1 MNHNWQSLLAEQ
13 LNKQQE
19 NFDKKIKEMM
29 QHVTVH
35 QKLSR
40 RYLKNSNFYF

>member
-1 MNHNWQSLLAEQ
+1 MFSRFENMDSNWQSLLTEQ

-19 NFDKKIKEMM
+19 HFDKKIREMT
-29 QHVTVH
+29 QHVTIH

-40 RYLKNSNFYF
+40 R

>member
-1 MNHNWQSLLAEQ
+1 MDHNWQSLLAEQ

-19 NFDKKIKEMM
+19 HFDKKLKEMT

-40 RYLKNSNFYF
+40 K